1 MSAIAALTVNTI
13 TYEPRKVNSGE
24 YAKWSQN
31 AGSVAAMDPSLA
43 IAFSENSKTRRV
55 TGTVVWPVQDA
66 TTGEIRNEYGR
77 LEFTMNNLNTA
88 SDRTAML
95 AALRGFAA
103 SAYFD
108 DAVVDNESPW

>member
-1 MSAIAALTVNTI
+1 MSAIAATTLNGI

-24 YAKWSQN
+24 YAKWTYN
-31 AGSVAAMDPSLA
+31 AGSVAAMDPSVAL
-43 IAFSENSKTRRV
+43 AFSENSKTRRV

-77 LEFTMNNLNTA
+77 VEFTTNNLNQST
-88 SDRTAML
+88 DRTAML
-95 AALRGFAA
+95 AALRAFVAT
-103 SAYFD
+103 SYFD